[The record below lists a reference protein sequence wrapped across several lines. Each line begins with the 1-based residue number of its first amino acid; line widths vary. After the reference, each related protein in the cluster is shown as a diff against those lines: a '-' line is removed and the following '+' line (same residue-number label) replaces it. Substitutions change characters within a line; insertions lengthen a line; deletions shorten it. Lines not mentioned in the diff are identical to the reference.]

1 MDLPDNRLWT
11 VEETAYFLNVSVKTL
26 YQWKWLGE
34 GPPVTTMG
42 RRLRYHPAKVRT
54 WADPETQAAA

>member
-11 VEETAYFLNVSVKTL
+11 VEEVAYFLGISPKTL

-34 GPPVTTMG
+34 GPPVTLIG
-42 RRLRYHPAKVRT
+42 RRLRYHPAKVKA
-54 WADPETQAAA
+54 WAATDFEAA

>member
-11 VEETAYFLNVSVKTL
+11 VEETAYFLAVSVKTL

-34 GPPVTTMG
+34 GPPVSLVG
-42 RRLRYHPAKVRT
+42 RRLRYHPSKVKA
-54 WADPETQAAA
+54 WAETDFEAA

>member
-11 VEETAYFLNVSVKTL
+11 PEETAYYLGVAVKTL

-34 GPPVTTMG
+34 GPPVSVIG
-42 RRLRYHPAKVRT
+42 RRLRYHPAKVK
-54 WADPETQAAA
+54 AFAETNFEAA